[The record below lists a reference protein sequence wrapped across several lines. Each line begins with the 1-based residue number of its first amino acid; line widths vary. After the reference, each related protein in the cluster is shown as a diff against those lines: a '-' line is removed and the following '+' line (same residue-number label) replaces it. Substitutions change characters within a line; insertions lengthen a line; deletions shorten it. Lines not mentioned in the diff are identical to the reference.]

1 MPNEYE
7 LQGLGEFKAKLRQ
20 LSERGTRNALNRSLR
35 KGAVVIRDEARARAM
50 RFDDPNTPRAIYKNI
65 TYANMSSRRLGREG
79 NAAGIRV
86 GVLGGAR
93 NYAAYGEI
101 KTGRSGKANPGGDT
115 FYWRFLEFGTSR
127 MKPKPFMRPAMLSKQ
142 TAAFD
147 AVAKSVN
154 TELDKEVKK
163 L

>member
-7 LQGLGEFKAKLRQ
+7 LQGLGDFKAKLRQ

-35 KGAVVIRDEARARAM
+35 KGAVVIRDEARSRAM

-65 TYANMSSRRLGREG
+65 TYANMSTRRVRREG

-101 KTGRSGKANPGGDT
+101 VTGRSAKGNPGGDT
-115 FYWRFLEFGTSR
+115 FYWRFLEFGTSKMR
-127 MKPKPFMRPAMLSKQ
+127 ARPFMRPAMLTKQ
-142 TAAFD
+142 QAAFD
-147 AVAKSVN
+147 AVAAAVD
-154 TELDKEVKK
+154 TELTKEVAK